1 MSTYRLE
8 KLLNPGSIAVVG
20 GSLREKSLGR
30 AVLRNLRTAGF
41 TGSISLVN
49 SRYPAIDGNISVK
62 ALADLTSPPDLVVI
76 CVPPVSVPSVVAEA
90 GFKSFS
96 SLYVDM
102 PRSHQEQ
109 PGYRDIGASAGELPI
124 VTRLTG
130 LQRRTFWALGG
141 LAIRFR

>member
-1 MSTYRLE
+1 MTTKSGGEVRSASAFTDML
-8 KLLNPGSIAVVG
+8 PSIAG
-20 GSLREKSLGR
+20 YRELTRLIDPVKP
-30 AVLRNLRTAGF
+30 AVRKFRSTARPSDF
-41 TGSISLVN
+41 
-49 SRYPAIDGNISVK
+49 SRRLPPTTAID
-62 ALADLTSPPDLVVI
+62 P
-76 CVPPVSVPSVVAEA
+76 